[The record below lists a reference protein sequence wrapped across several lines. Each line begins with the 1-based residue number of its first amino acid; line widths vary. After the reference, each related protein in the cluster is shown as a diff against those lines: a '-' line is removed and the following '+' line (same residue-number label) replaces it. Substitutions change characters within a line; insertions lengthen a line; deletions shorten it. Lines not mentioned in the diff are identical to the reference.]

1 MALSKT
7 KFQVVADKLFAKAS
21 DGGLVVS
28 ATFKELGAWDPISET
43 TTGDISETITTCIRE
58 EFDAYQ
64 INNDSIQR
72 DDFKLLVRVSSF
84 SKLLPRIDKTKVT
97 VNSLSCSIINLM
109 KDTADAVYTLHLR
122 AG

>member
-1 MALSKT
+1 MTLSKA
-7 KFQVVADKLFAKAS
+7 KFQSVADKLFTKAS
-21 DGGLVVS
+21 DGDLVVS
-28 ATFKELGAWDPISET
+28 ATFKEQGVYDPINET
-43 TTGDISETITTCIRE
+43 TTGDISETIATCIRE
-58 EFDAYQ
+58 EFDAHQ

-84 SKLLPRIDKTKVT
+84 SKLLPRADKTKVT
-97 VNSLSCSIINLM
+97 VGGLSCSIKSAP